1 MLLVA
6 WVSFLTGLLLFVC
19 AVIGSIFPSAIEN
32 KRTGA
37 VPNRGEVLLGGMLA
51 LMIGVG
57 LAAFVVPE
65 RKAAAKAV
73 VDQSSEAISVADLA
87 SVASTATVEPD
98 PRESLGITPKQFRAE
113 YNRRASSDYE
123 LAELKIGR
131 DHGYKGYAGYDG
143 FKQAVGPNVG
153 IVGRVN
159 EVDGTLGELIV
170 NVAPNESGM
179 TVKYFAVLGA
189 MAVALDPAMSSQ
201 ENTEKLTGIIL
212 RALEQ
217 RKQPK
222 MFQRAIGKL
231 RYAVTATEVT
241 GLWLVIGQR

>member
-6 WVSFLTGLLLFVC
+6 WVLFLTGLLLFVC
-19 AVIGSIFPSAIEN
+19 AVVCSIFPSAIEN
-32 KRTGA
+32 KKTGA
-37 VPNRGEVLLGGMLA
+37 VPNSGEVLLGGMLA

-65 RKAAAKAV
+65 RKVAAKAV
-73 VDQSSEAISVADLA
+73 VDQSSEAALAADAA
-87 SVASTATVEPD
+87 SAVKPSAAPYA
-98 PRESLGITPKQFRAE
+98 SLGMTPNQFRAE

-131 DHGYKGYAGYDG
+131 DHGYEGYAGYDG
-143 FKQAVGPNVG
+143 FKQVVGPNVG
-153 IVGRVN
+153 ITGRVN
-159 EVDGTLGELIV
+159 EVDGSLAELIA

-189 MAVALDPAMSSQ
+189 MAAALDPAMSSP
-201 ENTEKLTGIIL
+201 ENLEKLTGIIL

-217 RKQPK
+217 RKQHK
-222 MFQRAIGKL
+222 VFEHAIGKL
-231 RYAVTATEVT
+231 RYSASASETT
-241 GLWLVIGQR
+241 GLWLVISPR

>member
-6 WVSFLTGLLLFVC
+6 WVLFLTGLLLFVC
-19 AVIGSIFPSAIEN
+19 AVVCSIFPSAIEN
-32 KRTGA
+32 RKTGA
-37 VPNRGEVLLGGMLA
+37 VPNSGEVLLGGILA

-65 RKAAAKAV
+65 RKVAAKAV
-73 VDQSSEAISVADLA
+73 VDQSSEAALAADAA
-87 SVASTATVEPD
+87 SAVKPSAAPYA
-98 PRESLGITPKQFRAE
+98 SLGMTPNQFRAE

-131 DHGYKGYAGYDG
+131 DHGYEGYAGYDG
-143 FKQAVGPNVG
+143 FKQVVGPNVG
-153 IVGRVN
+153 ITGRVN
-159 EVDGTLGELIV
+159 EVDGSLAELIA

-189 MAVALDPAMSSQ
+189 MAAALDPAMSSP
-201 ENTEKLTGIIL
+201 ENLEKLTGIIL

-217 RKQPK
+217 RKEHK
-222 MFQRAIGKL
+222 VFEHAIGKL
-231 RYAVTATEVT
+231 RYSASASETT
-241 GLWLVIGQR
+241 GLWLVISPR